1 MLPAD
6 GGVEER
12 VDAVLGGWVVGGL
25 LVSFR
30 FFAWD
35 LHLPGH
41 ARPAEAGTTL
51 RSAKKKREKGARAGS
66 L

>member
-51 RSAKKKREKGARAGS
+51 RSAK
-66 L
+66 

>member
-35 LHLPGH
+35 PHHPGH

-51 RSAKKKREKGARAGS
+51 RSAK
-66 L
+66 